1 MRSHAPPTFA
11 ISPLRL
17 SNDDEGRRQTAIVDQ
32 LPAVERRVLFD
43 YGRPP
48 RRLARSNLPERA
60 RASMLRMTRFLRIW
74 GSGVRISLGAPLN
87 NLKHMRFFS
96 SASQFIRS
104 DFSRGPKADPRELKI
119 ASDMP
124 IPMAVSSGDH
134 GLVRL
139 RAGFWLAD
147 DGSSAS
153 RARAAEAL
161 LFPRR
166 RAPRW
171 APPLLAAILT
181 CGPGSRVA
189 EHRRRPCLQ
198 ARRYRRRA
206 HA

>member
-1 MRSHAPPTFA
+1 MRSHAPLTFA

-74 GSGVRISLGAPLN
+74 GSGVRISSGAPLN

-96 SASQFIRS
+96 SASQFIGS

-139 RAGFWLAD
+139 RAGVLAGGRRIVGFPGA
-147 DGSSAS
+147 GSGGASVSAS
-153 RARAAEAL
+153 TSAAL
-161 LFPRR
+161 G
-166 RAPRW
+166 
-171 APPLLAAILT
+171 AAAS
-181 CGPGSRVA
+181 GGDPDMRSRIS
-189 EHRRRPCLQ
+189 CSGT
-198 ARRYRRRA
+198 
-206 HA
+206 